1 MGCRP
6 ILRNCR
12 AGRSPSE
19 ATTGAQINKDKKL
32 RHSCHSL
39 DVLNSFP
46 LEPLH
51 VLFPLSIWP
60 CSHPTPLLVSQ
71 SHFMKSCPNFQL
83 KGHLSL
89 GWPPM
94 GTTQGVILSAC
105 SFNSGQPKSHI
116 HSSILAW
123 RIPRTQKSL
132 VEYSLQSRKESDIT
146 EQPPEHSL
154 PITHRSHL

>member
-1 MGCRP
+1 MRSHEQLHLLAPFLLTLSLWVGGEGVESPARFYGGKTSWEQNWNQTGHPDSWPGAPLGCRP

-83 KGHLSL
+83 KGHHL
-89 GWPPM
+89 
-94 GTTQGVILSAC
+94 QG
-105 SFNSGQPKSHI
+105 Q
-116 HSSILAW
+116 SI
-123 RIPRTQKSL
+123 I
-132 VEYSLQSRKESDIT
+132 
-146 EQPPEHSL
+146 
-154 PITHRSHL
+154 